1 MISTVSYKDI
11 LQMSEEDKN
20 SFIAQL
26 GLPHSELPPFLQSI
40 HSRYGDKPYCVVGD
54 WTWREQNIPL
64 GNNNT
69 LQIYYVYADYVIDD
83 EQQRYAP
90 GNWARSSPLTALHDK
105 CVFETANTL
114 YVLVNRDADEKNTG
128 TS

>member
-1 MISTVSYKDI
+1 M
-11 LQMSEEDKN
+11 
-20 SFIAQL
+20 
-26 GLPHSELPPFLQSI
+26 
-40 HSRYGDKPYCVVGD
+40 VGD

-69 LQIYYVYADYVIDD
+69 LRIYYVYADYVIDD

-114 YVLVNRDADEKNTG
+114 YVLVNRDLDEKNTG
-128 TS
+128 TSYFTRCSLGARPHLNWSNSTGLDSGYRRTERWNVTLQIDSYAYTLLLS